1 MQENATYA
9 LFGGSFDPPHL
20 GHLEIVKKALELDEI
35 DKIIIVP
42 TFLNP
47 FKDSFSVEPQKR
59 LSWVKKV
66 FDLKN
71 VEISNF
77 EIEQQ
82 RAVWTVE
89 TLKFLSKTKNIKYI
103 IIGAD
108 NLKSITKWRE
118 FNYLNSKITWII
130 ATRANEKLHLD
141 ALKSYKILNL
151 DIDVSSTEIRSG
163 KKLDF
168 LDKKIQ
174 EQVVLE
180 YNLNKKR

>member
-20 GHLEIVKKALELDEI
+20 GHLEIVKKALELEDV

-141 ALKSYKILNL
+141 ALKNYKILNL